1 MTKESFYNFLDVTKE
16 DWVEQVKKDLK
27 GKDFEQTLIHKVW
40 NDVEVLPFYC
50 SEDISKPIPSIRFH
64 EEAKLPGF
72 SPRIWNNAV
81 SFYPTDDK
89 GCNQEILSVLQ
100 QGADAII
107 IHLRGTENLHEI
119 LKGVM
124 TEFIHL
130 YFVPLSSPRMLFN
143 QIMDWIESLHVKPG
157 MLQGAIL
164 WSPTSDLMK
173 RNGDFQENIKL
184 GAEMI
189 GKLSAFR
196 DFYPMTLNFSLYED
210 SGANGIQQ
218 SFLGLAEMVEMMDA
232 FIKEAV
238 STAMLFDNM
247 AVYCSAGELFFPEI
261 AKLKAIRILLQELAF
276 NLGQE
281 ISPASLHFIISSST
295 WSKSLMDQN
304 SNLIRQ
310 TYEAMSA
317 IFGGADTLW
326 VRPALG
332 EKASELEKRMARNVS
347 TILKEESYL
356 DKVMDPAAGS
366 YYIDSLVE
374 NLRKKIL
381 EELRNFEEKG
391 GWLKNF
397 ESRQIQAIVRKERSL
412 IQESYLTQ
420 EKIKVGANKY
430 EEKDDSAGKISFE
443 KIVEESHEL
452 KPSRATYLLEKKT
465 LDQS

>member
-16 DWVEQVKKDLK
+16 QWVEQVKKDLK
-27 GKDFEQTLIHKVW
+27 GKDFKQTLINKVW
-40 NDVEVLPFYC
+40 NNVELLPFYC
-50 SEDISKPIPSIRFH
+50 SEDIPNSIPAFRFH
-64 EEAKLPGF
+64 GEAKLPGI

-81 SFYPTDDK
+81 SFYPIDDK
-89 GCNQEILSVLQ
+89 DCNKEILSVLQ

-107 IHLRGTENLHEI
+107 IHLRGTENLHEV

-124 TEFIHL
+124 TEFIQL
-130 YFVPLSSPRMLFN
+130 YFVPLSSPRIIFN

-157 MLQGAIL
+157 MLQGAII
-164 WSPTSDLMK
+164 WSPTSDLIK

-184 GAEMI
+184 GVEMI
-189 GKLSAFR
+189 KKLSAFR
-196 DFYPMTLNFSLYED
+196 DFYPMTLDFSIYED

-238 STAMLFDNM
+238 STAMLFENM
-247 AVYCSAGELFFPEI
+247 AVFCSVGELFFPEI

-281 ISPASLHFIISSST
+281 ISSSSFHFIISSST
-295 WSKSLMDQN
+295 WSKSLIDQN

-347 TILKEESYL
+347 NILKEESYL

-366 YYIDSLVE
+366 YYIDTLVE
-374 NLRKKIL
+374 NLRAKIL
-381 EELRNFEEKG
+381 EELWDFEENG
-391 GWLKNF
+391 GWLENF
-397 ESRQIQAIVRKERSL
+397 ESRQIQEIVRKERSS
-412 IQESYLTQ
+412 IQESYLTH

-430 EEKDDSAGKISFE
+430 EEKGGGAEKISFE

-452 KPSRATYLLEKKT
+452 KPTRATYLLEKKT
-465 LDQS
+465 LNQS